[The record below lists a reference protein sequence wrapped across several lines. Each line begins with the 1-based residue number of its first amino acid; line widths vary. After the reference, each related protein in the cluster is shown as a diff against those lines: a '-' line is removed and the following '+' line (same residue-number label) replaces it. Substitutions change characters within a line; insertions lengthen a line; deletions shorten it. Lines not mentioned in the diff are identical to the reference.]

1 MRLEY
6 APNPPPCKNA
16 EEEAILDRI
25 LQRRGAN
32 GLNELDRTQF
42 HAPLI
47 ADGFNAYFKAL
58 RTQNSLPPNIRELCF
73 CRVAAVLHCWYEWDI
88 HYPILR
94 EAGVDERSAEDLKK
108 GTANHIHGLGQVE
121 QAVVDLADAITLR
134 AAVDDRTFDQV
145 RRHFDEKSV
154 VEIVN
159 CIAAFGAL
167 SKIVLTLDIGERQ
180 ELGTGDM

>member
-6 APNPPPCKNA
+6 TSNPPQCKNA

-32 GLNELDRTQF
+32 GLNELDRTQL

-47 ADGFNAYFKAL
+47 ADGFNGYFKAL
-58 RTQNSLPPNIRELCF
+58 RTQNGLPPNFRELCF
-73 CRVAAVLHCWYEWDI
+73 CRVAAVLRCWYEWDI

-94 EAGVDERSAEDLKK
+94 EAGIGEGSAADLKK
-108 GTANHIHGLGQVE
+108 GTSNHIHGLSQVE

-134 AAVDDRTFDQV
+134 AAVDDKNLRP
-145 RRHFDEKSV
+145 
-154 VEIVN
+154 
-159 CIAAFGAL
+159 G
-167 SKIVLTLDIGERQ
+167 
-180 ELGTGDM
+180 